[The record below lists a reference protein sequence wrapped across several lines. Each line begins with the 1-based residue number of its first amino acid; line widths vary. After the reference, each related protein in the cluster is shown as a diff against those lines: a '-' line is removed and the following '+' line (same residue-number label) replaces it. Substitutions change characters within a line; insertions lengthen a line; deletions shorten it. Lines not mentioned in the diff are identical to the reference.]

1 MKKLL
6 AIITLLSVITACAT
20 GCSSE
25 SADQNTLDSN
35 KTDSTVSV
43 NAEKEDTS
51 KKPKNDGST
60 QTHKLSDTASV
71 VIKTKDGTELFRY
84 DGGTMEDAV
93 EALYAATDDV
103 EISSAKHGDSYSARI
118 CDPAME
124 DNYIEVRIAYGTDN
138 KRKHIISLS
147 TRDYYHSSDSKDYKY
162 KTYQNLYIEV
172 DGVWNSGANVSEI
185 VDNGAMIVEDG
196 GYYDLQ
202 LLSESYEEGKKDG
215 RYLTVE
221 GSMINDKLDTYLT
234 NTKVTYVL
242 WDEE

>member
-6 AIITLLSVITACAT
+6 ATITLLAVVTACVT
-20 GCSSE
+20 GCSK
-25 SADQNTLDSN
+25 DNTDKNTPDSS
-35 KTDSTVSV
+35 KTDSSVSAEV
-43 NAEKEDTS
+43 QKEESAEK
-51 KKPKNDGST
+51 PQHDGSV
-60 QTHKLSDTASV
+60 QTYKLSDTAPV

-84 DGGTMEDAV
+84 DGGSMEDAV

-103 EISSAKHGDSYSARI
+103 EVKSAKYGDYYKARI

-124 DNYIEVRIAYGTDN
+124 DNYIDVMVSYGTDN
-138 KRKHIISLS
+138 KNKHLIEIS

-221 GSMINDKLDTYLT
+221 GSMINENLDTYLT